1 MTRRLARLRPLLTA
15 VLVVA
20 ILAGVWWTVR
30 GQDWSVARPLVTG
43 HAVPYLLAAAGCN
56 IVALLCAMRSWAST
70 LADLGHR
77 LPNLAAA
84 RIYFV
89 GVLAKYVPGRVWVV
103 VTQARLA
110 ADAGVP
116 GTATVAAFLL
126 NVVVMLLTGLVVGAL
141 AGPAVLGDRGWW
153 LLAPAALVVAL
164 LAWPGVVGRLAAV
177 GARLVRR
184 DLPAV
189 GTGTATRAAV
199 GWQLA
204 CWLVSGLHLWL
215 LLMALG
221 APPGPALVAG
231 VGGFALAT
239 VLSTLVVVVPDGAV
253 VREVLIAVALV
264 GLLPAT
270 GAGAAAIASRAVCL
284 LTELAV
290 AGAVLL
296 GARLARRR
304 HPDRPPT
311 PLPATPVP
319 VTPAPATG
327 GPGTAAGR

>member
-1 MTRRLARLRPLLTA
+1 MTGRLARLRPLLTA
-15 VLVVA
+15 ALVVG
-20 ILAGVWWTVR
+20 ILAGVWWAVR

-43 HAVPYLLAAAGCN
+43 DAVPYLLAAAGCN

-77 LPNLAAA
+77 LPAPAAA

-126 NVVVMLLTGLVVGAL
+126 NVVVMLITGLVVGAL
-141 AGPAVLGDRGWW
+141 AAPGVLGGHGWW
-153 LLAPAALVVAL
+153 LLLPAALVIAL
-164 LAWPGVVGRLAAV
+164 LVRPDTVGRLAGL

-189 GTGTATRAAV
+189 GTGAATRAAI

-204 CWLVSGLHLWL
+204 CWVVSGLHLWL
-215 LLMALG
+215 LVVALG
-221 APPGPALVAG
+221 APPLPALVAG

-253 VREVLIAVALV
+253 IREVLIAVALV
-264 GLLPAT
+264 GLLPTA

-304 HPDRPPT
+304 HPAGRV
-311 PLPATPVP
+311 PAAA
-319 VTPAPATG
+319 APAG
-327 GPGTAAGR
+327 GVGPEPGR